1 MTKKTDKFLHL
12 ALSLILFITINV
24 NAQTIWTCTEETDQS
39 PTICLDQ
46 EGREL
51 ILDMNDQDFSLKIL
65 GSDFIMIADIPEAK
79 VNIKGKDGTYIS
91 TLIDK
96 EDGTRVIMEMDEKTN
111 PIGKEIEYFFTE
123 ASEKDFKY
131 YKGEH
136 ALDEDG
142 NLVWEGGGYLEYKDG
157 STYDGEFKDDNRE
170 GSGVFIFADG
180 GKFVGDFWKDQA
192 IYGTFTYINGDIYTG
207 EFWDG
212 GRHGLG
218 ELIYVNGDRYNGNW
232 VEDKKHGVGASYFSD
247 EEKHLGNYLNGL
259 PHGPGTYYYSPTKH
273 TKMFIGTYKEGKV
286 IDGTYIDKEDRPE
299 SSGMRKDNYLH
310 GPGVEYTYK
319 KDGSISSIITGSFKE
334 GYCHGICNEFYSD
347 GSGFKGEYVDGSRNG
362 FGEFTSRFFST
373 QGLANSMGIQ
383 GKGKQKILELNA
395 EWEGPFLDDKK
406 NGQGVITFLEDGLK
420 YSATY
425 ENDEYVGSLE
435 ELSLDNFKN
444 NKRIA
449 LVIGNDDYFSNP
461 LQYAVADSRG
471 ISRALQD
478 AGFDVTH
485 ITNTTQ
491 EEFLNALY
499 NFERKIKLAGK
510 NTDVLFYY
518 AGHASQVRGVN
529 YLNPVDTVI
538 NRESQLEIKS
548 INMNRVFE
556 VLNQSLD
563 GVKIAVLDACRNNP
577 FASSLRSS
585 KSGLAQMNAPPGTI
599 IAYSTAP
606 GETAVDGSSGSLGIY
621 TASLIG
627 AIRKP
632 GIKIEEV
639 FKETRKNVVTLT
651 RGEQIPWE
659 SSSLI
664 SDFYF
669 IKKD

>member
-12 ALSLILFITINV
+12 ALSLSIFITINV
-24 NAQTIWTCTEETDQS
+24 NAQTIWTCSEETDQS

-46 EGREL
+46 EGRES
-51 ILDMNDQDFSLKIL
+51 IFDINDQDFSLKIL
-65 GSDFIMIADIPEAK
+65 GSDFIMNFNFPK
-79 VNIKGKDGTYIS
+79 GKGNIKGKAGTYIS
-91 TLIDK
+91 TLIDN
-96 EDGTRVIMEMDEKTN
+96 EDGTRVIVEMDEKAN
-111 PIGKEIEYFFTE
+111 FIGKEIEYFFTE
-123 ASEKDFKY
+123 ASEKAFKY

-136 ALDEDG
+136 VLDEDG
-142 NLVWEGGGYLEYKDG
+142 VAVWEGSGYLEYKNG
-157 STYDGEFKDDNRE
+157 STYDGEFKDDNRQ
-170 GSGVFIFADG
+170 GPGIFMDADG
-180 GKFVGDFWKDQA
+180 EKFVGEFWKDQA

-212 GRHGLG
+212 GRHGSG

-232 VEDKKHGVGASYFSD
+232 VENKRHGVGASYFSD
-247 EEKHLGNYLNGL
+247 EERHLGNYLNGL
-259 PHGPGTYYYSPTKH
+259 PHGPGIYYYSPTKP

-286 IDGTYIDKEDRPE
+286 IDGVYIDQEDRPI
-299 SSGMRKDNYLH
+299 SSGMRKDAYLH

-319 KDGSISSIITGSFKE
+319 KDGSISSIITGSFKK
-334 GYCHGICNEFYSD
+334 GVCHGICSEFFYD
-347 GSGFKGEYVDGSRNG
+347 GSGFKGEYVDGYRNG
-362 FGEFTSRFFST
+362 LGEFTGPLYHT
-373 QGLANSMGIQ
+373 YGLVNSKGIQ
-383 GKGKQKILELNA
+383 GKGKQKIREFNA

-406 NGQGVITFLEDGLK
+406 NGRGIITFLDNGEK

-425 ENDEYVGSLE
+425 ENDKYVGDLE
-435 ELSLDNFKN
+435 ELSLENFKN
-444 NKRIA
+444 KKRIA

-471 ISRALQD
+471 ISSALQD

-491 EEFLNALY
+491 EKFLSALY
-499 NFERKIKLAGK
+499 DFERKIKLAGN

-556 VLNQSLD
+556 VLNQSVD
-563 GVKIAVLDACRNNP
+563 GVKIAILDACRNNP
-577 FASSLRSS
+577 FASSLRSA

-606 GETAVDGSSGSLGIY
+606 GETALDGSSGGLGIY
-621 TASLIG
+621 TGSLIG
-627 AIRKP
+627 AIREP

-651 RGEQIPWE
+651 GGEQIPWE